1 MQIEFD
7 LTDYELENLKRK
19 IDELDPVAQS
29 EVIVKYLSKNYTQ
42 RRLGKK
48 LGKTRDWVA
57 KRVQFMRALDK
68 LKGAERKEVKEL
80 VRKRAMRST
89 TPSSRAISM
98 DVVIVIADFPKKQRG
113 EILSKHPTVAEVR
126 RLIDEYRQSE
136 SSEAKLRVL
145 EGELSNAYF
154 ALEGMFEWA
163 FFNVELSRTTCVR
176 NISATLKKKVENFI
190 DIMWYKNKRFGFGV
204 LISQDR
210 IMDEETL
217 NERINWLEFKENK
230 RIEILQKAIKDCN
243 ELIIAMVKELESQVR
258 QVPFFTKEISLL
270 KTEIALLRRLKTS
283 GSGRDLDLFSRIPQ
297 DKHKKVYYALCKA
310 FHPDKA
316 HGLSDDEKAECEEL
330 LKIITNWWSEHL
342 EQECVLV
349 KRVPSIGTLPRL
361 ETHLACS

>member
-7 LTDYELENLKRK
+7 LTDHELENLKRK
-19 IDELDPVAQS
+19 IDGLDPVAQA
-29 EVIVKYLSKNYTQ
+29 EKVVDYLGKNYTQ

-80 VRKRAMRST
+80 VRNG
-89 TPSSRAISM
+89 AISM
-98 DVVIVIADFPKKQRG
+98 DVVIVIADLPKKQRG

-126 RLIDEYRQSE
+126 RLIYEYRQSE
-136 SSEAKLRVL
+136 SSEAKLKVSAPTPEAGFRL
-145 EGELSNAYF
+145 EGELSNSYF

-176 NISATLKKKVENFI
+176 NIPSSLLKRVENFI
-190 DIMWYKNKRFGFGV
+190 DIMWYKNQRFGFGV

-210 IMDEETL
+210 MMDEETL
-217 NERINWLEFKENK
+217 NERINWLELSENK
-230 RIEILQKAIKDCN
+230 RIEILKKAIMDCN

-258 QVPFFTKEISLL
+258 QVPFLTEEISLL
-270 KTEIALLRRLKTS
+270 KVEIALLRRLKTS

-342 EQECVLV
+342 E
-349 KRVPSIGTLPRL
+349 
-361 ETHLACS
+361 